1 MGRDLNSHTDALA
14 GWVSIFEEEINQTI
28 AVDLISSPSHEMPQ
42 ESILV
47 NTELGSSW
55 MDPIANF
62 IRHDKLLEDKREVH
76 KLQLKVARF
85 WISFTGNLYKR
96 LYLGPYLLCVHPSLF
111 EDVLFEIHEGIY
123 GLHSRERSLAH
134 QSLTQG

>member
-42 ESILV
+42 EFILV

-55 MDPIANF
+55 MDPIVNF
-62 IRHDKLLEDKREVH
+62 IRHDKLLEDKRKAH
-76 KLQLKVARF
+76 KL
-85 WISFTGNLYKR
+85 WIKAAWF
-96 LYLGPYLLCVHPSLF
+96 
-111 EDVLFEIHEGIY
+111 
-123 GLHSRERSLAH
+123 
-134 QSLTQG
+134 